1 MAMGIDQ
8 EIQRRMDAYRGNPR
22 ALQQRYQMSQQLLDL
37 LALQKLKAEKDA
49 MARQMQAQ
57 MQQIPQTVAQ
67 QMEQEMLGRT
77 KQEMVQQIGGVMQQ
91 QNRQQQQ
98 AMQRMAKAAAQP
110 RPMQGGIGALAP
122 QTAQAAPRM
131 AGGGIV
137 AFQEGDLVKN
147 PEDYPQIEALRQR
160 RAALEQEL
168 ASIGPYSRVGV
179 VPPGSEEKYARI
191 DALEKQISSIDRLL
205 DRGRTYRTGLAL
217 PGTARTEQLQDLEG
231 ALSQAASS
239 ATPTTAI
246 ATPTTEASPTAAPTA
261 SPAPAAPKARPD
273 MGGRGITLGNVPLE
287 QARAKPVAREV
298 ADVQGAEVKAP
309 KIDIGTLGNT
319 SGMPN
324 RDKIVEALGSLRSQ
338 TPEAARTN
346 TAQAFETAA
355 NRQGIDRMYQDILG
369 RLKASDARQMDPKK
383 LAQEEFRAFLRGA
396 AGKSTFGLAGA
407 GGGAAAANV
416 RRQQEMAEDARLMRE
431 LGLTKE
437 AMLAGSEIGAK
448 GFQEGMRAFEQ
459 ASQDRRSA
467 IDATITLS
475 ESDRRAYD
483 AASDRKVQAAI
494 AQGKLD
500 SEALGRQLDRSM
512 ELLKFYSDEKQRG
525 IQNRDALQ
533 KAASEQLQQIK
544 EIEQTIRDA
553 VYDDM
558 AFQIQTAELELA
570 ADPNDAERAE
580 ELAALKQERAR
591 QVAAAMSGLGDNLGR
606 TGVDL
611 NALRDRWMT
620 IMSEAFPMPAQRNS
634 SGGSRRKDIT
644 TMTADDVV
652 ANMQLGG

>member
-1 MAMGIDQ
+1 MAMGIDE
-8 EIQRRMDAYRGNPR
+8 EIQRRMDAYRGNPQ

-37 LALQKLKAEKDA
+37 LALQKLKSEKDA
-49 MARQMQAQ
+49 VARQMQTQ
-57 MQQIPQTVAQ
+57 MQQMPGTVAQ
-67 QMEQEMLGRT
+67 QLEQEMVGRT
-77 KQEMVQQIGGVMQQ
+77 KQDLAQQTAGILQQKQQRQQKAMQQ
-91 QNRQQQQ
+91 MAQQM
-98 AMQRMAKAAAQP
+98 AQRNVP
-110 RPMQGGIGALAP
+110 QGGIAGLAP
-122 QTAQAAPRM
+122 QGARPAPRM

-137 AFQEGDLVKN
+137 AFQKGDLVKN

-168 ASIGPYSRVGV
+168 ANIGPYSRVGV

-191 DALEKQISSIDRLL
+191 DALEKEISSIDRLL
-205 DRGRTYRTGLAL
+205 DPGRTYRTGLTL
-217 PGTARTEQLQDLEG
+217 PGTARTEQLQDLES

-239 ATPTTAI
+239 ATPATVTA
-246 ATPTTEASPTAAPTA
+246 APTTEASPTAAPTA
-261 SPAPAAPKARPD
+261 SPAPVAKKEIED
-273 MGGRGITLGNVPLE
+273 MGGRGITIGNVPLE
-287 QARAKPVAREV
+287 PPAPKVAREV
-298 ADVQGAEVKAP
+298 ADVQGAEVGAP
-309 KIDIGTLGNT
+309 QIDIGTLGDT

-338 TPEAARTN
+338 TPEAARTA

-355 NRQGIDRMYQDILG
+355 NREGIAGMYQDILG

-437 AMLAGSEIGAK
+437 AMLAESEIGAK

-467 IDATITLS
+467 IEATITLS
-475 ESDRRAYD
+475 DSDRRAYD
-483 AASDRKVQAAI
+483 AASDRKVQTAI

-525 IQNRDALQ
+525 VENRDALQ
-533 KAASEQLQQIK
+533 RAASEQLQQIK
-544 EIEQTIRDA
+544 EIENTIRDA

-570 ADPNDAERAE
+570 ADPNNAERAE
-580 ELAALKQERAR
+580 ELAALKQERTR
-591 QVAAAMSGLGDNLGR
+591 QVAAAMSGLGDNLKR

-634 SGGSRRKDIT
+634 SGGPRRKDS
-644 TMTADDVV
+644 TMATLDDFLSGT
-652 ANMQLGG
+652 QLGE